1 MREILEG
8 GAYFNV
14 ILCKNRTPK
23 NWINF
28 KKQRKK
34 CFEILGNLKKTVIVT

>member
-14 ILCKNRTPK
+14 ILYKNRTPK

-34 CFEILGNLKKTVIVT
+34 CFEIPGNLKKTVIVI